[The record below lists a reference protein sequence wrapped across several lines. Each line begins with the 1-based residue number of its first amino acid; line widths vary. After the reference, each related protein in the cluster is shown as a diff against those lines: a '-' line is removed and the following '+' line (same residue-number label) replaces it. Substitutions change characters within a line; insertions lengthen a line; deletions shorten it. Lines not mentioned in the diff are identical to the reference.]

1 MTVGLFGPKC
11 PFPGPEFND
20 LQDLGM
26 LAEFSPTVKQTIIEG
41 VLKESGN
48 RSIQEVDRDTI
59 LLE

>member
-1 MTVGLFGPKC
+1 VSLSGSK
-11 PFPGPEFND
+11 FND
-20 LQDLGM
+20 LEDLGM

-48 RSIQEVDRDTI
+48 RSIEEVERDTI